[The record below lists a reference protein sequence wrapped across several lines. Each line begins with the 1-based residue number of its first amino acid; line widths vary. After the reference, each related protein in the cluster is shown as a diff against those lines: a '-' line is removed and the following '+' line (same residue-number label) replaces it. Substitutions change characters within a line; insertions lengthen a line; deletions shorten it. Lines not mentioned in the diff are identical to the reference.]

1 MAWPLFFFIAGLAA
15 VSVGCL
21 MPARWCP
28 PLPNDKLMHFAAFGT
43 LALLSGLLTHSLSH
57 LLLLQLGLLMVGGL
71 IEMLQTWVPGRDFC
85 WRDLLANTAGI
96 VLATVLL
103 IVFDPFR

>member
-1 MAWPLFFFIAGLAA
+1 ML

-28 PLPNDKLMHFAAFGT
+28 PLPNDKLMHFSAFGT
-43 LALLSGLLTHSLSH
+43 LAMLSGMLARNNLDLF
-57 LLLLQLGLLMVGGL
+57 LLQLALFAAGGL
-71 IEMLQTWVPGRDFC
+71 IEILQTWVPGRRFC

-96 VLATVLL
+96 VLATIVLL
-103 IVFDPFR
+103 LWKPF